1 MQELLFFRCDAAS
14 YAVDV
19 ANVDAIAWLPSL
31 SVIDGVPDWFEGL
44 VNYRGEP
51 IPAINFNRLMGHPA
65 VMLSVDQKIL
75 LLECRQ
81 ARMALIVDQ
90 VDGIDLS
97 IHDEVTVLDC
107 AAKPQLEG
115 FPVKGEV
122 RIDDRLVM
130 LLDVEVLIHLTQQC
144 GHIGVPRQVAQPNPD
159 ARVQEIFQTRMHQLA
174 QPVSA
179 AQIGAEHLF
188 AIVGIGAR
196 KYAIGLHDVAEFGH
210 LQKYSPVPGCPAYVV
225 GCINLRGDIIS
236 VIDLSAYL
244 GLGRV
249 SDAQDIVVL
258 GSSGNKVGVLI
269 KAVDRLVNANLQ
281 QVRAMREGDDHHPL
295 AKNMLKEE
303 NDITA
308 ILDVPSLLTSKI
320 LEVSP

>member
-1 MQELLFFRCDAAS
+1 
-14 YAVDV
+14 
-19 ANVDAIAWLPSL
+19 
-31 SVIDGVPDWFEGL
+31 
-44 VNYRGEP
+44 
-51 IPAINFNRLMGHPA
+51 
-65 VMLSVDQKIL
+65 
-75 LLECRQ
+75 
-81 ARMALIVDQ
+81 
-90 VDGIDLS
+90 
-97 IHDEVTVLDC
+97 
-107 AAKPQLEG
+107 
-115 FPVKGEV
+115 
-122 RIDDRLVM
+122 
-130 LLDVEVLIHLTQQC
+130 
-144 GHIGVPRQVAQPNPD
+144 
-159 ARVQEIFQTRMHQLA
+159 
-174 QPVSA
+174 
-179 AQIGAEHLF
+179 
-188 AIVGIGAR
+188 
-196 KYAIGLHDVAEFGH
+196 
-210 LQKYSPVPGCPAYVV
+210 VPGCPAYVV
-225 GCINLRGDIIS
+225 GCINLRGDIIA